1 MKVVFIIIFVFSYS
15 FNVLACSCDIPKPAI
30 EFYTSDYVF
39 EGEVISKIYA
49 KDSLTYTVK
58 FKVSKH
64 YKFGDEPEF
73 ISYTFP
79 AEGEFTGHFTSC
91 DWSVDFGERW
101 LVYSDLYNGKQS
113 FSFYCSNS
121 KPINEHYGI
130 RKSEQIVLD
139 NGNKLELENYRFINH
154 EAKPVTDVDSILS
167 VYNSKDLNLESK
179 TFAPFWIDVDK
190 EGNLTSVNLS
200 PRENRE
206 MEVVDSI
213 YGLNIR
219 KNQYSKPRNEFE
231 SVALEIAKKVKKW
244 DTYVFHGKQVR
255 YRTFLT
261 FILDENSKI
270 VLYN

>member
-1 MKVVFIIIFVFSYS
+1 M
-15 FNVLACSCDIPKPAI
+15 
-30 EFYTSDYVF
+30 
-39 EGEVISKIYA
+39 
-49 KDSLTYTVK
+49 
-58 FKVSKH
+58 
-64 YKFGDEPEF
+64 
-73 ISYTFP
+73 
-79 AEGEFTGHFTSC
+79 
-91 DWSVDFGERW
+91 
-101 LVYSDLYNGKQS
+101 
-113 FSFYCSNS
+113 
-121 KPINEHYGI
+121 
-130 RKSEQIVLD
+130 
-139 NGNKLELENYRFINH
+139 
-154 EAKPVTDVDSILS
+154 
-167 VYNSKDLNLESK
+167 NLESK

-206 MEVVDSI
+206 MEVVDTI